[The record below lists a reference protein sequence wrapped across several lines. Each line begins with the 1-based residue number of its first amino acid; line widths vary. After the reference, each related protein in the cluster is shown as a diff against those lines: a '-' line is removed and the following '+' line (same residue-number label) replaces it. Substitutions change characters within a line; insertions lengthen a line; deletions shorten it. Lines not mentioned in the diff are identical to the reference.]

1 VKLAGSAAA
10 EAQKAAAAVYA
21 QHKDAILAKEAEE
34 KAKEVEAADRR
45 EARKM
50 LKAEQKRAAFEAAAE
65 EADRAVI
72 GLDYAKK
79 LEVKKGDFS
88 RGKTDKKTRF
98 FIMNKLSRSA
108 FVKNFY
114 TYCPRAVEH

>member
-79 LEVKKGDFS
+79 LEVKKETFLVEKQTKKQDF
-88 RGKTDKKTRF
+88 
-98 FIMNKLSRSA
+98 L
-108 FVKNFY
+108 
-114 TYCPRAVEH
+114 